1 VTEIGDLHPIDHELA
16 LAAEDYAT
24 LYTGKNR
31 QPLTDQAPLR

>member
-24 LYTGKNR
+24 LYTGKTVNH
-31 QPLTDQAPLR
+31 